1 MKFFVT
7 LLCVVLALLC
17 SATVDADIFS
27 WTDENGVKHYSNVPP
42 SDIDDVEL
50 EFKEYQH
57 SEKAEQDRSE
67 SRQGEYEKLIKD
79 IENDN
84 KREEAVRKQNAPR
97 KSEQEI
103 REQRIANEKNRLTNK
118 IAELE
123 EKPLN
128 YFGSQRNKTT
138 RIGYYKY
145 RLQALNEDPH
155 KYFSEPTK
163 FEGNVKVPEDS
174 GDSN

>member
-1 MKFFVT
+1 MKIFVT
-7 LLCVVLALLC
+7 LLGVVLALLC
-17 SATVDADIFS
+17 FSTVDADIFS

-42 SDIDDVEL
+42 SDIDDMEV

-57 SEKAEQDRSE
+57 SEIAEQDRSE
-67 SRQGEYEKLIKD
+67 RQQGQYEKLIQD
-79 IENDN
+79 IENDD
-84 KREEAVRKQNAPR
+84 KKKAAARKQRAPSQ
-97 KSEQEI
+97 SEQEI
-103 REQRIANEKNRLTNK
+103 REQRIANEKNRLTDK

-123 EKPLN
+123 EKPLD
-128 YFGSQRNKTT
+128 YFGSQRNKIT

-163 FEGNVKVPEDS
+163 FEGNVKTPEDS